1 MRPSKIPSEIM
12 ESGRNVSIFQ
22 YLRQY
27 RAFIPKLF
35 AMAATLKIDF
45 VSDIACPW
53 CAVGLGALEQAL
65 GQLEGQVTANLHFQP
80 FELNPNMGP
89 GGQDLSEHLTQKYG
103 SSPEQQA
110 QIRAN
115 ITARG
120 EEVGF
125 KFNPGGRGRVYN
137 TFNAHRLLHWAGV
150 KGPAGSQH
158 ALKRALLEAYQGRAE
173 VVELDAVLLAVVAS
187 VGLDVNEAQSIL
199 ASDTYAQEVRET
211 EQFYQQAGIH
221 SVPAVIIND
230 KHLISGGQPAAV
242 FEQALRRIAAG
253 EV

>member
-1 MRPSKIPSEIM
+1 
-12 ESGRNVSIFQ
+12 
-22 YLRQY
+22 
-27 RAFIPKLF
+27 
-35 AMAATLKIDF
+35 MAATLKIDF

-65 GQLEGQVTANLHFQP
+65 GNLKGEVVADLHFQP

-89 GGQDLSEHLTQKYG
+89 GGQDLGEHLSAKYG
-103 SSPEQQA
+103 STPAQQA
-110 QIRAN
+110 QTRAN

-125 KFNPGGRGRVYN
+125 KFNPNGRGRVYN

-150 KGPAGSQH
+150 QGPAGSQH
-158 ALKRALLEAYQGRAE
+158 ALKKALLEAYQGRAE
-173 VVELDAVLLAVVAS
+173 CVESDEVLLAAVAS
-187 VGLDVNEAQSIL
+187 LGLDVAEAQAIL
-199 ASDTYAQEVRET
+199 AADTFAQEVRAA
-211 EQFYQQAGIH
+211 EQYYQQAGIH

-230 KHLISGGQPAAV
+230 KHLISGGQPAEV
-242 FEQALRRIAAG
+242 FEQALRKIAAG

>member
-1 MRPSKIPSEIM
+1 
-12 ESGRNVSIFQ
+12 
-22 YLRQY
+22 
-27 RAFIPKLF
+27 
-35 AMAATLKIDF
+35 MAATLKIDF

-65 GQLEGQVTANLHFQP
+65 DQLQGEVQAQLHFQP
-80 FELNPNMGP
+80 FELNPNMAP

-103 SSPEQQA
+103 STPEQQA

-115 ITARG
+115 ISARG

-150 KGPAGSQH
+150 KGPEGSQH

-173 VVELDAVLLAVVAS
+173 AVEKNEVLLAVVAS
-187 VGLDVNEAQSIL
+187 VGLDVAEAQDIL
-199 ASDTYAQEVRET
+199 SSDTYSQEVREI

-242 FEQALRRIAAG
+242 FAQALRQIATG